1 MKLIKTISAIAIFVL
16 FYSCSE
22 TKKDNTINI
31 EKVVV
36 ETAKASISSENGSIS
51 VSGTVQGV
59 NKANISTRMMGTV
72 KQINVKVGDVVKKG
86 QILLNIDNQDLTAK
100 LAQAKANLLTA
111 ESNFKNTE
119 INFKRF
125 KNLFEKKS
133 ATQKEF
139 DDISTQYTM
148 SKAQLEM
155 AKQAVNQ
162 VKAQFQYTNITA
174 PFNGTITSKI
184 VNIGDLANPGMPLL
198 GIESTNDFEVIGMI
212 PESNISL
219 IKSDQIV
226 TVEIPS
232 INKTVEGRIK
242 ELSASASNSG
252 GQFQV
257 TIKLQKKP
265 DGILAG
271 MYAKIHLESNSA
283 ENNTIYIDKNAL
295 MNKGQLTG
303 LYTVSESGTALL
315 RWIRT
320 GDEVG
325 NKVEVV
331 SGLSANEVYITAAEG
346 KLFNGA
352 KITIKE

>member
-1 MKLIKTISAIAIFVL
+1 MKLIKTISAIAIFAL
-16 FYSCSE
+16 INSCSE
-22 TKKDNTINI
+22 TKVDNTTNAK
-31 EKVVV
+31 KVLV

-51 VSGTVQGV
+51 ISGTVQGV

-72 KQINVKVGDVVKKG
+72 KSINVKVGDVVKKG
-86 QILLNIDNQDLTAK
+86 KILLTIDGQDLTAQ

-111 ESNFKNTE
+111 ESNFTNTE
-119 INFKRF
+119 INFNRF

-155 AKQAVNQ
+155 AKEAVNQ

-212 PESNISL
+212 SESNIST
-219 IKSDQIV
+219 IKADQV
-226 TVEIPS
+226 VSVEIPS
-232 INKTVEGRIK
+232 INITIEGRIK
-242 ELSASASNSG
+242 ELSASAWNSG

-257 TIKLQKKP
+257 TIKLPKKP
-265 DGILAG
+265 DGLLAG
-271 MYAKIHLESNSA
+271 MYAKIHLASNSV
-283 ENNTIYIDKNAL
+283 ENNAIYIDKNAL
-295 MNKGQLTG
+295 MNNGQLTG

-320 GDEVG
+320 GNQIG
-325 NKVEVV
+325 NQVEVV

-346 KLFNGA
+346 KLFNGVQ
-352 KITIKE
+352 ITIKE